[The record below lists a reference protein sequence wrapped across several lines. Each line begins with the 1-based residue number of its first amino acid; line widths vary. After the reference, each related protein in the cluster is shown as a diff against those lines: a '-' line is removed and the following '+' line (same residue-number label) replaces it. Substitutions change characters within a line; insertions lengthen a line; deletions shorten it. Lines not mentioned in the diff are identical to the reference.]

1 MNLFGLGIPE
11 IILILVIAVIV
22 LGPEVMVTTAR
33 SLGRGIRKLIRSP
46 FWSTMVETQRE
57 IREMPTRIVREAGLE
72 EDMKEIKRA
81 RQDLQS
87 TSLKNELGKF
97 TSQSIIQPIVKAAA
111 DPVSPARNPET
122 PVQPETVSRRC
133 AGSRTRFKPGN
144 SPASTAFSSQS
155 RVYAMPLGR

>member
-22 LGPEVMVTTAR
+22 LGPEGMVKTAR

-87 TSLKNELGKF
+87 TNLKSELGKF
-97 TSQSIIQPIVKAAA
+97 SSQSIIQPIVKAAA
-111 DPVSPARNPET
+111 DPVSPARNAET
-122 PVQPETVSRRC
+122 PAQPETVD
-133 AGSRTRFKPGN
+133 KPIDD
-144 SPASTAFSSQS
+144 SAAPPDPLSST
-155 RVYAMPLGR
+155 PEK